1 MKIKALRKYFLA
13 VLVTVIVLFISI
25 LVLFGLIMTNQQA
38 LVASKDLRYQSYL
51 LADELRQSSD
61 DLTRLVRTYVVT
73 GNPKYEQQFWQV
85 LAIRNGEKPRP
96 QHYERIYWDLMAV
109 GIQPHPDGEAI
120 SLHTLMQ
127 QAGFTETE
135 FALLQQAQQNSE
147 ELTILENTAMNA
159 AKGLFQD
166 EQGNF
171 TIHAEPDLKMAR
183 ELVHSEAYHQAKA
196 LIMQPIDQF
205 FQELDQRTA
214 TQANFYVNKSYLY
227 LFILAILIFFV
238 FLKILLFYRG
248 INKLKESEEFLH
260 LVMDNIPLL
269 IFWKDTQLKYLGCN
283 QATANFN
290 QLATH
295 EEIVGKTDFELI
307 WRDHA
312 NKYRDDDQ
320 RVMTNDRRELAI
332 SEQITQADGSL
343 YWIETN
349 KIPLHNANGKVVGIL
364 GVVLDITPQKQ
375 AELLLA
381 KYNSRLEA
389 EVAAKTEEVQTQA
402 EQLVTINEELQ
413 IQTQNMLAIN
423 QELAIKNQLLETE
436 ITTRQQIE
444 AKLRENEE
452 RFIIAMQ
459 GANAGVWDWQM
470 TTNQVYLSSR
480 WKEMLGYSDDEISN
494 LFEEIAQQVIHH
506 EDIDSVMDE
515 INAYLEKRKPTFEVI
530 VRLRHKAGHYIWVLT
545 RGIAIWDSQEKPV
558 RLVGTNVDLTEQ
570 KKIESELREIKETL
584 SVTNEILETQ
594 ADELFTANQELEE
607 KNQRLQNEMDARQQA
622 ETQLRASEE
631 RFALAMQGA
640 NDGIWDWQMTTN
652 QVYFSPR
659 WKEMLGYT
667 DDEIQH
673 DFEEFTQRVHSEDLD
688 LLNHEISG
696 YLEKRQPT
704 YEVTVRMQHKAG
716 HYIWILA
723 RGIAIWDSQGNP
735 LRFVGTNVD
744 LTAQKQIETELRQA
758 KEAADA
764 ANKAKSIFLANMSH
778 ELRTPLNGILGYA
791 QILRRDK
798 SLTNKQKEGVAIIQR
813 SGDYL
818 LTLINDILDLSK
830 IEADKVELYPTDFN
844 FHLFLGEIIDLFKM
858 RAEQKGIVFNYIALS
873 HLPEGVR
880 ADEKRLRQVLIN
892 LLANAVKFTEQGGVT
907 LKIGYHEDKIRFQ
920 IEDTGA
926 GIIQEDLAAIFQPF
940 QQSGE
945 GVYKA
950 EGTGLGLAITKR
962 IIEMMGGE
970 IQVEST
976 LGKGSTFWFAVEL
989 LEVSDLVIRQK
1000 SSAQQPVIIGFQGAA
1015 KKILVVDDKDEN
1027 RLVILNLLAP
1037 LGFELIEATNGEE
1050 GLQQAL
1056 ATQPDLILTD
1066 LVMPVLDGFAMIR
1079 QLRKMPAFATL
1090 PILAVSASVFEYHQ
1104 EQSLEAGCNAFIP
1117 KPFQAEILLEQLQ
1130 EHLNLEW
1137 KYETV
1142 EEENEDT
1149 ETDKINSI
1157 TKILE
1162 TTEQTW
1168 HLTAEQANT
1177 LYDLAMRGDIS
1188 GLIAYAEQLIETE
1201 VSLHQFGKKI
1211 KELASQFND
1220 DEICQLVQPYIDIND
1235 GQNHADQ

>member
-423 QELAIKNQLLETE
+423 QELAIKNQLL
-436 ITTRQQIE
+436 
-444 AKLRENEE
+444 
-452 RFIIAMQ
+452 
-459 GANAGVWDWQM
+459 ANRNHH
-470 TTNQVYLSSR
+470 TSTN
-480 WKEMLGYSDDEISN
+480 
-494 LFEEIAQQVIHH
+494 
-506 EDIDSVMDE
+506 
-515 INAYLEKRKPTFEVI
+515 
-530 VRLRHKAGHYIWVLT
+530 
-545 RGIAIWDSQEKPV
+545 
-558 RLVGTNVDLTEQ
+558 
-570 KKIESELREIKETL
+570 
-584 SVTNEILETQ
+584 
-594 ADELFTANQELEE
+594 
-607 KNQRLQNEMDARQQA
+607 
-622 ETQLRASEE
+622 
-631 RFALAMQGA
+631 
-640 NDGIWDWQMTTN
+640 
-652 QVYFSPR
+652 
-659 WKEMLGYT
+659 
-667 DDEIQH
+667 
-673 DFEEFTQRVHSEDLD
+673 
-688 LLNHEISG
+688 
-696 YLEKRQPT
+696 
-704 YEVTVRMQHKAG
+704 
-716 HYIWILA
+716 
-723 RGIAIWDSQGNP
+723 
-735 LRFVGTNVD
+735 
-744 LTAQKQIETELRQA
+744 
-758 KEAADA
+758 
-764 ANKAKSIFLANMSH
+764 
-778 ELRTPLNGILGYA
+778 
-791 QILRRDK
+791 
-798 SLTNKQKEGVAIIQR
+798 
-813 SGDYL
+813 
-818 LTLINDILDLSK
+818 
-830 IEADKVELYPTDFN
+830 
-844 FHLFLGEIIDLFKM
+844 
-858 RAEQKGIVFNYIALS
+858 
-873 HLPEGVR
+873 
-880 ADEKRLRQVLIN
+880 
-892 LLANAVKFTEQGGVT
+892 
-907 LKIGYHEDKIRFQ
+907 
-920 IEDTGA
+920 
-926 GIIQEDLAAIFQPF
+926 
-940 QQSGE
+940 
-945 GVYKA
+945 
-950 EGTGLGLAITKR
+950 
-962 IIEMMGGE
+962 
-970 IQVEST
+970 
-976 LGKGSTFWFAVEL
+976 
-989 LEVSDLVIRQK
+989 
-1000 SSAQQPVIIGFQGAA
+1000 
-1015 KKILVVDDKDEN
+1015 
-1027 RLVILNLLAP
+1027 
-1037 LGFELIEATNGEE
+1037 
-1050 GLQQAL
+1050 
-1056 ATQPDLILTD
+1056 
-1066 LVMPVLDGFAMIR
+1066 
-1079 QLRKMPAFATL
+1079 
-1090 PILAVSASVFEYHQ
+1090 
-1104 EQSLEAGCNAFIP
+1104 
-1117 KPFQAEILLEQLQ
+1117 
-1130 EHLNLEW
+1130 
-1137 KYETV
+1137 
-1142 EEENEDT
+1142 
-1149 ETDKINSI
+1149 
-1157 TKILE
+1157 
-1162 TTEQTW
+1162 
-1168 HLTAEQANT
+1168 
-1177 LYDLAMRGDIS
+1177 
-1188 GLIAYAEQLIETE
+1188 
-1201 VSLHQFGKKI
+1201 
-1211 KELASQFND
+1211 
-1220 DEICQLVQPYIDIND
+1220 
-1235 GQNHADQ
+1235 